1 MAKFSGK
8 VAFRED
14 DHEVSPGIWEASGV
28 VEKQVYGD
36 IYRNTSKL
44 IPGDKVNYDVNIT
57 NRVDFV
63 GNAYFRDNYMKII
76 YCVWRGQKW
85 NVTNIDILEYPRISF
100 DLGGLYTEH
109 EQ

>member
-14 DHEVSPGIWEASGV
+14 DHEVEAGIWEASGI

-36 IYRNTSKL
+36 IYRNTAK
-44 IPGDKVNYDVNIT
+44 IVQGDKINADVVIS

-63 GNAYFRDNYMKII
+63 GNAYFRDNYEKII
-76 YCVWRGQKW
+76 YCIWRGKKY
-85 NVTNIDILEYPRISF
+85 NVTNIDILEYPRITF
-100 DLGGLYTEH
+100 DLGGLYTEN

>member
-14 DHEVSPGIWEASGV
+14 DHEVSPGIWESSGI

-36 IYRNTSKL
+36 IYRNMSRITS
-44 IPGDKVNYDVNIT
+44 GDKINFDVNI
-57 NRVDFV
+57 NNQVDFV
-63 GNAYFRDNYMKII
+63 GNAYFRDNWMKII
-76 YCVWRGQKW
+76 YCVWRGQKY
-85 NVTNIDILEYPRISF
+85 NVTNVDILDYPRIKI
-100 DLGGLYTEH
+100 DLGGLYTEN